1 MPEISRFFG
10 ILILMYYND
19 HQPPHFHVRYNEQ
32 KALIS
37 LETLTLMRGR
47 LSPRVFGM
55 VVEWGAIHQD
65 ELKSNWELARQQKPL
80 NSIKPLE

>member
-1 MPEISRFFG
+1 
-10 ILILMYYND
+10 
-19 HQPPHFHVRYNEQ
+19 
-32 KALIS
+32 
-37 LETLTLMRGR
+37 MRGR

-55 VVEWGAIHQD
+55 VVEWGAVHQD